1 MILFF
6 IVTAA
11 YTALLLFYRPSPSS
25 LKDAPLTFLENFK
38 QIKAALF
45 SGLLFFSI
53 FLLTSD
59 FGFNEVNQPLYRLF
73 ALNNVSAAA
82 ILWPLQSVTHLFIH
96 LNFPHVLTNVAGLGI
111 AAVYERQVGSGRFLM
126 VLLIAGLS
134 SIPSILFYS
143 EPIAICGI
151 SGGVFGLAAA
161 YFTDQEGLSTKEWLY
176 AVIICIVFLVL
187 LSFGNS
193 MESKANGQLQYKI
206 DYYGHALGA
215 LGAIVYCRFR
225 PRKLADKPW
234 LANSD

>member
-38 QIKAALF
+38 QIKASLF
-45 SGLLFFSI
+45 SGLLLFSI
-53 FLLTSD
+53 FLVTSD
-59 FGFNEVNQPLYRLF
+59 FGFNEVDEQLYRLL
-73 ALNNVSAAA
+73 ALNNISAAA
-82 ILWPLQSVTHLFIH
+82 ILWPLQAITHLFIH
-96 LNFPHVLTNVAGLGI
+96 INFPHVLTNVAGLGI
-111 AAVYERQVGSGRFLM
+111 AAAYERQVGSGRFLM
-126 VLLIAGLS
+126 VLLVASLS

-161 YFTDQEGLSTKEWLY
+161 YFTDQEGLSSKEWLY
-176 AVIICIVFLVL
+176 AVLICSVFLVW
-187 LSFGNS
+187 LSVGHS
-193 MESKANGQLQYKI
+193 MESKANGQLQFKI

-215 LGAIVYCRFR
+215 LGAIVYCRLR
-225 PRKLADKPW
+225 PRKTADKPR
-234 LANSD
+234 LANY

>member
-11 YTALLLFYRPSPSS
+11 YTALLLFYRPSPDS

-38 QIKAALF
+38 QIKAAF
-45 SGLLFFSI
+45 FFGLLFFGI
-53 FLLTSD
+53 FLFTSD
-59 FGFNEVNQPLYRLF
+59 FGFNEVNQQLYRLF

-96 LNFPHVLTNVAGLGI
+96 INFPHVLTNVAGLGI
-111 AAVYERQVGSGRFLM
+111 AATYERQVGSARFLLILM
-126 VLLIAGLS
+126 VASLS

-176 AVIICIVFLVL
+176 AVIICIVFLAI
-187 LSFGNS
+187 LSVG
-193 MESKANGQLQYKI
+193 GKI
-206 DYYGHALGA
+206 DSTASDSLQFKIDNYGHALGA

-225 PRKLADKPW
+225 PRKLAS
-234 LANSD
+234 NSSP